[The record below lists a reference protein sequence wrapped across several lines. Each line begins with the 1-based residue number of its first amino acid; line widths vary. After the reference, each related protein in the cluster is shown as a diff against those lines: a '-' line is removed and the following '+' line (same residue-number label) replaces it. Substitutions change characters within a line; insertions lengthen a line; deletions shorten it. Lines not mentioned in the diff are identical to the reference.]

1 MKGSKNK
8 GLHENYLRRVELVQR
23 LTAQYYEPERLDRCY
38 MQVWRHKVYPLYPCC
53 YRTYLKMLKVD
64 VPRERER
71 MRQAMSRPEH
81 VRWVQPGL
89 FYTEPSSHSLMQ

>member
-1 MKGSKNK
+1 
-8 GLHENYLRRVELVQR
+8 
-23 LTAQYYEPERLDRCY
+23 

-89 FYTEPSSHSLMQ
+89 FYT